1 MHTKPPSALRL
12 RRIAAGLR
20 ILDVALATGIA
31 PTRISQIE
39 RDDGAPARADELEAI
54 TTALRKHVAPQSEAP
69 R

>member
-39 RDDGAPARADELEAI
+39 RDDGAPARADELEA
-54 TTALRKHVAPQSEAP
+54 TALRKHVAPQSEAP